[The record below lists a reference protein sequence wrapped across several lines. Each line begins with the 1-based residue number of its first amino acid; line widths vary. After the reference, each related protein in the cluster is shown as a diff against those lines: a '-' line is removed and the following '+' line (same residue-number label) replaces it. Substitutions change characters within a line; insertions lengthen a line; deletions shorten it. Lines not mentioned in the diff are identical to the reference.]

1 MQLPD
6 SFCSFCIKCPMSQGY
21 CQLGREIA
29 LRTKKTEET
38 PIVKEDKESLLLP
51 IPEDVLE
58 IQILRLA

>member
-1 MQLPD
+1 
-6 SFCSFCIKCPMSQGY
+6 MSQGY

-29 LRTKKTEET
+29 LRRTKKTEET
-38 PIVKEDKESLLLP
+38 PIVEEDKESLLLP

>member
-1 MQLPD
+1 
-6 SFCSFCIKCPMSQGY
+6 MSQGY